1 MVKKFDI
8 QESILQSEQFLKIE
22 TQTTEQKIRNKKMVK
37 KIEKMFVKDSNWS
50 IEQKYF
56 LTSARQTKL
65 YFVLWLNILCII
77 AMTSGLIIISGWFLL
92 DGDLISPKSGIK
104 YIGICPLHKNGVFKP
119 HHLYL
124 TTLYFKILL

>member
-1 MVKKFDI
+1 MFPLCKLYVKDLVKKFDI

-65 YFVLWLNILCII
+65 YFVL
-77 AMTSGLIIISGWFLL
+77 
-92 DGDLISPKSGIK
+92 
-104 YIGICPLHKNGVFKP
+104 
-119 HHLYL
+119 
-124 TTLYFKILL
+124 